1 MKKNKIIIMLLL
13 ATFLIVLNIDGVS
26 ARTCVA
32 CGSNNLPIPKEVPIF
47 VSKLVLFA
55 KVMVPILI
63 IVLGMVRF
71 LTAMAS
77 GDEKVIKE
85 KTSAFIRSL
94 IAGVA
99 VFLVVA
105 IVQTAFGLLQQANPD
120 NKSYVSCVNCFI
132 NGNCK
137 EEKCVE
143 RPNQK

>member
-1 MKKNKIIIMLLL
+1 
-13 ATFLIVLNIDGVS
+13 
-26 ARTCVA
+26 
-32 CGSNNLPIPKEVPIF
+32 
-47 VSKLVLFA
+47 
-55 KVMVPILI
+55 
-63 IVLGMVRF
+63 MVRF

-77 GDEKVIKE
+77 GDEKGIKE

-105 IVQTAFGLLQQANPD
+105 IVQTAFGLLQQADPD
-120 NKSYVSCVNCFI
+120 KNSYVSCVNCFI
-132 NGNCK
+132 NGDCE